1 MANFGQM
8 AAYIAKRLIDPQG
21 VAVSY
26 DDIKESIN
34 DAIRY
39 WKFRRFWF
47 NEVIDTA
54 TLTAQSGSFPYPANF
69 LVPSTG
75 DDGFYIQYGNIR
87 YPLSK
92 IAQQVYDGIF
102 LSNGYGLPRW
112 YARDAS
118 LQYQCYPLPDQ
129 NYVVGRHYLKD
140 YPDLAVDSD
149 TNDFTTNASRL
160 INLWALSNLVTELR
174 QDVDMGNYYRD
185 ATDNEYRQLGVLTAK
200 ANGTGKLTLYSDL
213 IN

>member
-8 AAYIAKRLIDPQG
+8 AAYIAKRLIDPSG

-26 DDIKESIN
+26 DDIKEAIN

-47 NEVIDTA
+47 NEVVDTA
-54 TLTAQSGSFPYPANF
+54 TLTTQNGTIPLPALF
-69 LVPSTG
+69 LVPVTG
-75 DDGFYIQYGNIR
+75 DDGFYIEYGNIR

-92 IAQQVYDGIF
+92 ISQQVYDGIL
-102 LSNGYGLPRW
+102 LSNGFGLPRW
-112 YARDAS
+112 YTKDAN

-140 YPDLAVDSD
+140 YADLTTDAA
-149 TNDFTTNASRL
+149 TNDFTTYASRL
-160 INLWALSNLVTELR
+160 INLWTLGNLVTELR
-174 QDVDMGNYYRD
+174 QDMDMGSYYRD
-185 ATDNEYRQLGVLTAK
+185 ASQNEYRQLRVLTDKENA
-200 ANGTGKLTLYSDL
+200 TGKLTLYSDL